1 MTVPADCSDRN
12 TSTSLHK
19 WTPLSSMASMTWI
32 PMRLSTWWFRNSCWK
47 RDWKWRWRLRT
58 CLTGKGW
65 VTWRESNSWCR
76 TERWT
81 ASTAASSPPSPTTST
96 VSRTSTTAAAPR
108 TTRSTAFRSESC
120 WLLQIEQVEKHRV
133 RTLILQNSARKAI
146 LLEVCLGK
154 NFLEIFF
161 GNPAILR
168 MRNLFGSVSPLYE
181 TLCCLSSKDR
191 DRSDMCCH
199 ILSS

>member
-1 MTVPADCSDRN
+1 MLNSRN
-12 TSTSLHK
+12 NAL
-19 WTPLSSMASMTWI
+19 
-32 PMRLSTWWFRNSCWK
+32 WWR
-47 RDWKWRWRLRT
+47 
-58 CLTGKGW
+58 
-65 VTWRESNSWCR
+65 
-76 TERWT
+76 T
-81 ASTAASSPPSPTTST
+81 ASSRKNSSKSLSPQRN
-96 VSRTSTTAAAPR
+96 VLHEAR
-108 TTRSTAFRSESC
+108 RS
-120 WLLQIEQVEKHRV
+120 RV

-191 DRSDMCCH
+191 DRSDRCCH